1 MNDEKNIEIS
11 EYHCLRDEILRNQ
24 DLVGNLANFGLGFS
38 AAFFTALH
46 SNKLDQKVQIA
57 GLVILPIFNF
67 VISSLILRK
76 MNHSYFI
83 GTYIRLKFETCTP
96 LKWETFNHEFF
107 RKHAL
112 AENSR
117 LSKTIGRLGPIG
129 DLFLRTSG
137 NFLLLFV
144 VIQVVCLIDLL
155 VIRSAGWLRFFFP
168 ALIIFLVTLE
178 LDRWRHVRVSD
189 QTALAMSQCIN
200 AIDISKD
207 AA

>member
-1 MNDEKNIEIS
+1 MNDEKNVEIS

-83 GTYIRLKFETCTP
+83 GPTSVLDLK
-96 LKWETFNHEFF
+96 
-107 RKHAL
+107 
-112 AENSR
+112 
-117 LSKTIGRLGPIG
+117 
-129 DLFLRTSG
+129 
-137 NFLLLFV
+137 
-144 VIQVVCLIDLL
+144 
-155 VIRSAGWLRFFFP
+155 
-168 ALIIFLVTLE
+168 
-178 LDRWRHVRVSD
+178 HVRR
-189 QTALAMSQCIN
+189 
-200 AIDISKD
+200 
-207 AA
+207 